1 MEILNGLA
9 EGQVL
14 QRRGSK
20 GATVEITG
28 TCPESGTLTF
38 TIASKKGALKG
49 WKNRVAGRAA
59 DGKFAVRLTDVPAG
73 GPYRLELRCNKSTT
87 RIGKFFVGDVW
98 VLAGQSNMQG
108 IGNMSD
114 APPSHPLIHAFTMR
128 REWMRAAEPLHLLAE
143 SPDFCH
149 NGGIQSTPEESARSR
164 RFLSKGVGP
173 GLFFAHEMLR
183 RTGVPQGLICA
194 AHGGTS
200 MAQWSPERVLDGRT
214 SMYGSLL
221 ESVEAN
227 GQPVAGILWYQGES
241 DANAQDIPLYSGRMR
256 KLVSALRKDL
266 RQPGLPWLTVQI
278 GRFFGD
284 RSAAEGIAWNQIQ
297 EMQRLL
303 PRVIKNL
310 AVVAAIDL
318 PMDDEI
324 HISSTGHPRLAARLA
339 READRL
345 VLGNRRETMSPQLRS
360 ISSLK
365 MPKNVPQVPGVVV
378 EEVFLTGRPRRPN
391 CRVFWI
397 QTYRLF
403 SSEK

>member
-128 REWMRAAEPLHLLAE
+128 REWM
-143 SPDFCH
+143 
-149 NGGIQSTPEESARSR
+149 
-164 RFLSKGVGP
+164 
-173 GLFFAHEMLR
+173 
-183 RTGVPQGLICA
+183 
-194 AHGGTS
+194 
-200 MAQWSPERVLDGRT
+200 
-214 SMYGSLL
+214 
-221 ESVEAN
+221 
-227 GQPVAGILWYQGES
+227 
-241 DANAQDIPLYSGRMR
+241 
-256 KLVSALRKDL
+256 
-266 RQPGLPWLTVQI
+266 
-278 GRFFGD
+278 
-284 RSAAEGIAWNQIQ
+284 
-297 EMQRLL
+297 
-303 PRVIKNL
+303 
-310 AVVAAIDL
+310 
-318 PMDDEI
+318 
-324 HISSTGHPRLAARLA
+324 HP
-339 READRL
+339 
-345 VLGNRRETMSPQLRS
+345 
-360 ISSLK
+360 SSLREK
-365 MPKNVPQVPGVVV
+365 TPAV
-378 EEVFLTGRPRRPN
+378 
-391 CRVFWI
+391 
-397 QTYRLF
+397 
-403 SSEK
+403 SSSSR